1 MQILRDGCVGFA
13 ITSFMKRN
21 DVRNVAVIAHVDHGK
36 TTLVDQMLRQSGLFR
51 SEELDKL
58 VGGQHG
64 LIMDSDAQERERGIT
79 IRAKNCGLR
88 VGNVKINLI
97 DTPGHAD
104 FGGEVERILK
114 MADGAFVL
122 VDAAEGPLPQTRFV
136 LRKAFAAGLKPI
148 VVINKIDR
156 PDARIE
162 EIHSL
167 MFDLFIELGADDET
181 ANFPVIYASG
191 RAGIATTDL
200 SVEPKNLR
208 PLFDAILE
216 KVPAPEVDIDAPLQ
230 MQVMALQHSEFVG
243 KIAVG
248 RIFAGKIRKN
258 QRVTVVKQKDGTSFA
273 DTVVQVLEF
282 DRLGKKE
289 VDELLAGDV
298 CAVVGI
304 DDAEIGDTICEFEKP
319 NPLPPLSIDEP
330 TLDMVFR
337 VNDSPFAG
345 QEGKP
350 LTSREL
356 RDRLEKELQHNVA
369 LRVKPGERESELIVS
384 GRGLLHLGVLIETI
398 RREGAEL
405 AVGKP
410 RVILKEIDGKKSE
423 PFEYLVVEAPAEHTN
438 AVMRLVLERL
448 GECQK
453 METIGSTTHM
463 EFYIPA
469 RGLIGL
475 RTRMLTA
482 TQGTAIMHHNFHEY
496 RPMKSSFPG
505 RANGVM
511 ISTET
516 AKATAYAIEGLQER
530 GVLFVAPMEPVYEGQ
545 IVGENSRDKDLTV
558 NVTRLKALTN
568 MRSAGAEKNI
578 PLKPPV
584 KFSLEMA
591 LEYIEDDE
599 LVEVTPSSIR
609 MRKIYLKENE
619 RKKFERSKGA

>member
-1 MQILRDGCVGFA
+1 
-13 ITSFMKRN
+13 MKRN
-21 DVRNVAVIAHVDHGK
+21 DIRNVAVIAHVDHGK

-58 VGGQHG
+58 AGGQHG
-64 LIMDSDAQERERGIT
+64 HIMDSNDQERERGIT
-79 IRAKNCGLR
+79 ILAKNCGIR
-88 VGNVKINLI
+88 IGDVKVNLI

-136 LRKAFAAGLKPI
+136 LRKAFASGLKPI
-148 VVINKIDR
+148 VIINKIDR
-156 PDARIE
+156 PDARID
-162 EIHSL
+162 EIHAL

-191 RAGIATTDL
+191 RAGIATTDM
-200 SVEPKNLR
+200 SVEPKDLR

-216 KVPAPEVDIDAPLQ
+216 KVPAPEVEVDAPLQ
-230 MQVMALQHSEFVG
+230 MQVMALTYSEFVG

-248 RIFAGKIRKN
+248 RIFAGKIKKN
-258 QRVTVVKQKDGTSFA
+258 QRVTVVKQKDGTTFH

-282 DRLGKKE
+282 DRLARKE
-289 VDELLAGDV
+289 VDELSAGDV

-304 DDAEIGDTICEFEKP
+304 DDADIGDTICEFEKAVA
-319 NPLPPLSIDEP
+319 LPPLTIDEP

-337 VNDSPFAG
+337 VNDSPFVG
-345 QEGKP
+345 QDGKP

-356 RDRLEKELQHNVA
+356 RDRLDKELQHNVA
-369 LRVKPGERESELIVS
+369 LRVAPGDRESEFVVS
-384 GRGLLHLGVLIETI
+384 GRGLLHLGVLIETM
-398 RREGAEL
+398 RREGFEL

-410 RVILKEIDGKKSE
+410 RVILKEIDGKKCE
-423 PFEYLVVEAPAEHTN
+423 PIEYLVVEVPSEHSSS
-438 AVMRLVLERL
+438 VMRLVLERQ

-453 METIGSTTHM
+453 MEGHGSNTQL
-463 EFYIPA
+463 EFFIPA

-496 RPMKSSFPG
+496 RPVKSAIPG
-505 RANGVM
+505 RANGVL

-530 GVLFVAPMEPVYEGQ
+530 GQLFVAPMEPVY
-545 IVGENSRDKDLTV
+545 
-558 NVTRLKALTN
+558 
-568 MRSAGAEKNI
+568 
-578 PLKPPV
+578 
-584 KFSLEMA
+584 
-591 LEYIEDDE
+591 
-599 LVEVTPSSIR
+599 
-609 MRKIYLKENE
+609 
-619 RKKFERSKGA
+619 